1 MLMKMKP
8 LWIWTGRWGAILLL
22 IVATRMERSLLG
34 TPKEKDKQPQPFALL
49 VGTCF
54 DENGFSLP
62 GAEVII
68 QLMPSESGTKKWER
82 FSSPRGEFAVR
93 LPAGAS
99 AQPVRPA
106 RRRASFPFHR
116 SDISAAT
123 ALSRTPSPADIG
135 PCRRQVFDHSCEA
148 SRAGSSYRSTP

>member
-1 MLMKMKP
+1 MLMKRKP
-8 LWIWTGRWGAILLL
+8 LWIWTGGWGAILLL

-34 TPKEKDKQPQPFALL
+34 TPKEKDKQPHPFALL

-82 FSSPRGEFAVR
+82 FSSPRGGLAVR
-93 LPAGAS
+93 LAAGKSSSKVPASQNGF
-99 AQPVRPA
+99 QPAEKTV
-106 RRRASFPFHR
+106 SFEGEERLDLMLPLQR
-116 SDISAAT
+116 EP
-123 ALSRTPSPADIG
+123 RKK
-135 PCRRQVFDHSCEA
+135 
-148 SRAGSSYRSTP
+148 

>member
-1 MLMKMKP
+1 MLMKRKP
-8 LWIWTGRWGAILLL
+8 LWICTGGWGAILLL

-93 LPAGAS
+93 LPAGKNSFKVTAS
-99 AQPVRPA
+99 KNGFQPAEKTV
-106 RRRASFPFHR
+106 SFEGEERLDLMLHLQREPR
-116 SDISAAT
+116 KK
-123 ALSRTPSPADIG
+123 
-135 PCRRQVFDHSCEA
+135 
-148 SRAGSSYRSTP
+148 